1 MGALKK
7 RKKIC
12 PVCPLVKTALL
23 FVDQSG
29 WAVLSR
35 ASVNHSRYTLIDT
48 AMTFYAGQERC
59 QRLGGHLVHINTIRE
74 QLFVEDFIRQ
84 MLQTTH
90 QQGTYG
96 TAAFRTVTAR
106 SLGSYIILPIVFQ
119 CVLFNSSTFYPRDAI
134 KGKGVPYP
142 MRSVGGVLSPQW
154 INH

>member
-1 MGALKK
+1 
-7 RKKIC
+7 
-12 PVCPLVKTALL
+12 LVKTALL

-35 ASVNHSRYTLIDT
+35 ASANHSRYTLIDT

-90 QQGTYG
+90 QQGTY
-96 TAAFRTVTAR
+96 TVRQLSALSRQDRRAAISFCR
-106 SLGSYIILPIVFQ
+106 SYFNVFFLSLQ
-119 CVLFNSSTFYPRDAI
+119 LFTRAT
-134 KGKGVPYP
+134 
-142 MRSVGGVLSPQW
+142 L
-154 INH
+154 